1 MYLCNSV
8 CIYICL
14 LVFLTPDH
22 PKGRNLPSSQLCPLT
37 KKSPATIMK
46 THTIRLITFNT
57 LLNPTEF
64 FTPRATITVT
74 ITAISRARRSGYDC
88 SPLPRGGAEGGRER
102 VRGSRGERRGGG
114 RERASWSRGESEG
127 ERDGDRE
134 GGGAESEGER
144 DREE

>member
-1 MYLCNSV
+1 MYISLFV
-8 CIYICL
+8 C
-14 LVFLTPDH
+14 LTPDH

-88 SPLPRGGAEGGRER
+88 SPLPRGGAEGGEEGGRER